1 VHVLNLV
8 ILGALICA
16 LVFLVLILVRQ
27 RYILRA
33 SGSLAMAVARGTG
46 RWQYGIARVDDDVL
60 RWYRALGLGTR
71 PSKVW
76 GRDAMTIIGHRQLTS
91 SEMTALP
98 GPSIA
103 VRCRIERTTSTGRS
117 SRELEFAFTDG
128 AYTGFVSWL
137 ESARSPRM

>member
-1 VHVLNLV
+1 MADFAVLGVLV
-8 ILGALICA
+8 CA

-27 RYILRA
+27 RFILQA
-33 SGSLAMAVARGTG
+33 TGSIAMAVRRGG
-46 RWQYGIARVDDDVL
+46 RWQYGVARVDDDVL

-76 GRDAMTIIGHRQLTS
+76 PRDSMTVLGHRPQTS
-91 SEMTALP
+91 SEAAAFQ
-98 GPSIA
+98 GASII
-103 VRCRIERTTSTGRS
+103 VRCRIERFSPTGKTV
-117 SRELEFAFTDG
+117 RELEFAFSDG